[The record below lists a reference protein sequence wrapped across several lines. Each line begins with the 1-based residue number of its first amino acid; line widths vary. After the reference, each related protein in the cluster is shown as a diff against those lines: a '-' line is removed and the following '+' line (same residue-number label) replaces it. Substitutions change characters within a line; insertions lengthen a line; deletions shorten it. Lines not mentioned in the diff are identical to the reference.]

1 MEVSEKLKVLVEE
14 YVEIFS
20 TDSGLVQK
28 HVELMRAAYEK
39 EPEVEVHEG
48 FRDLPVE
55 AFMYAIAE
63 GAKLAGAEMN
73 FESACKSLG
82 LTTEGW
88 FAALSCPE
96 ERLSVQFGVHL
107 EEVAEMF
114 PEITSGNVELDA
126 KMALIGT
133 LLNEVGAEFKAG
145 KVKLKITN
153 NAKFEDSLLDQL
165 VTAKGTAVFAGYN
178 VREGV
183 ARVDWANFTKFV
195 NKVPVY
201 KEGAKVAKVAK
212 GPYFWD
218 PDK

>member
-1 MEVSEKLKVLVEE
+1 MEVSEKLKVLAGLYAKVFGETDGSMSDETINANFLQLPEE
-14 YVEIFS
+14 
-20 TDSGLVQK
+20 VQEALK
-28 HVELMRAAYEK
+28 S
-39 EPEVEVHEG
+39 
-48 FRDLPVE
+48 LPIE
-55 AFMYAIAE
+55 AHMHGMAE
-63 GAKLAGAEMN
+63 GAKLAGVELC
-73 FESACKSLG
+73 FEDMCRNHG

-88 FAALSCPE
+88 FAALSYPE

-114 PEITSGNVELDA
+114 PEITSGNIELDA

-145 KVKLKITN
+145 KVELKITN

-165 VTAKGTAVFAGYN
+165 VTARGTAVFAGYN